1 MSGCGRKL
9 PYRRYQIADVQRPGP
24 PQAMLHHKQ
33 HQKMLV
39 LMSAIYRGVI
49 HAHHCNF
56 G

>member
-1 MSGCGRKL
+1 MTAGRKL
-9 PYRRYQIADVQRPGP
+9 PYHRYQIAAFSAPGP

-39 LMSAIYRGVI
+39 LMSDIYRRVI
-49 HAHHCNF
+49 HAHHRNF